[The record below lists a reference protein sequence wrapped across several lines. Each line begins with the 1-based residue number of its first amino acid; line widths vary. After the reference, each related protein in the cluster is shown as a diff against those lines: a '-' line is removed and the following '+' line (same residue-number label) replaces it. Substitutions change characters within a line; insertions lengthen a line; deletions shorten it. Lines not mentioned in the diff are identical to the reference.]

1 MNKAKAFFTLGIIT
15 IVAGA
20 SAVCLYLNDNGMLSF
35 SEDASAVETTV
46 VMQDS
51 YYEDE
56 AEDEAQIPFEDDAA
70 EDEKDED
77 PVDAADDKKEEAE
90 TPEKLD
96 VASVNE
102 YLSIFSGLYFS
113 EKYDFSQDKFNDY
126 ELLKFAY
133 LYADK
138 FEKSKG
144 IVTGYSDA
152 EKGMHNGIKASEA
165 KRIIDE
171 FFGVD
176 IAMESAF
183 TENSYQYFMYRDG
196 YFYTPAADGIS
207 HMNVTVADTVVQSDD
222 RISVSFTIYSDGVTS
237 DMASAQAKKNG
248 TVYASGKAELLKTAD
263 GFVLTAYSVDF

>member
-20 SAVCLYLNDNGMLSF
+20 SAVCLYLNDKGMLSF
-35 SEDASAVETTV
+35 SEDVSVIETTAV
-46 VMQDS
+46 VQDS
-51 YYEDE
+51 YYEE
-56 AEDEAQIPFEDDAA
+56 AHEDEAGLPEEDNAA
-70 EDEKDED
+70 EEKDEN
-77 PVDAADDKKEEAE
+77 PENVDNDKKEEDAA
-90 TPEKLD
+90 PEKLD

-102 YLSIFSGLYFS
+102 FLSIFSGLYFS

-133 LYADK
+133 LYAEK
-138 FEKSKG
+138 YEKSKG
-144 IVTGYSDA
+144 IVMGYSDA

-165 KRIIDE
+165 KRIIND

-176 IAMESAF
+176 IALESAY

-207 HMNVTVADTVVQSDD
+207 HMNVTVADTMMQSGD
-222 RISVSFTIYSDGVTS
+222 RIAVTFTIYSDGVTS
-237 DMASAQAKKNG
+237 DMTAAQAKKKG
-248 TVYASGKAELLKTAD
+248 TMYASGNAELLDTGN
-263 GFVLTAYSVDF
+263 GFILTAYSVDF